1 MSRRSSVAHVACW
14 LACALAAGCGGE
26 TQAAKCSSDL
36 VIGLELP
43 TDGSVNQVEYAIT
56 GNDIEPITGTIN
68 VSAPQ
73 STASVEVFGIP
84 PGEDYLFTMAAT
96 STDGTATCQGSSWFD
111 VVVGVSTEIEVF
123 MHCKGTERFGGVRVN
138 GKLNICA
145 ELTRVVV
152 SPLQTA
158 DGYVIDVEAH
168 GEDEEGDLVRYS
180 WTATAGDFYYPNE
193 PVTRFDCNGA
203 GENEIIRIE
212 VSDDEF
218 QECSDA
224 WTVEVSCV
232 DGGLGGGG
240 SGGPGGSGGVGPGGS
255 GGSGNTGGNGGDAG
269 SINIGFTASTGEPS
283 ECTVSLNLR

>member
-1 MSRRSSVAHVACW
+1 MSKRFQQLLVACS
-14 LACALAAGCGGE
+14 AALALLAVGCGDPPSS
-26 TQAAKCSSDL
+26 AKCNSAL
-36 VIGLELP
+36 VVGLELP
-43 TDGSVNQVEYAIT
+43 TDGSVNQVEYSIS
-56 GNDIEPITGTIN
+56 GNGIEPITGTIN

-84 PGEDYLFTMAAT
+84 PGEGYLFTMAAT
-96 STDGTATCQGSSWFD
+96 STTGTASCQGSSWFD
-111 VVVGVSTEIEVF
+111 VTVGVSTEIDVF
-123 MHCKGTERFGGVRVN
+123 MNCKGTERFGGVRVN
-138 GKLNICA
+138 GKFNVCA

-168 GEDEEGDLVRYS
+168 GEDEEGDFVRYR

-193 PVTRFDCNGA
+193 PITRFDCNGA
-203 GENEIIRIE
+203 GENETIRVE

-218 QECSDA
+218 QSCSDA

-232 DGGLGGGG
+232 DGELGGGG
-240 SGGPGGSGGVGPGGS
+240 DGGGGASGAGGSSGPGGG
-255 GGSGNTGGNGGDAG
+255 GGDAG
-269 SINIGFTASTGEPS
+269 SIGIGFTAGTEEPS